1 MADDVGN
8 AKNIIEDRF
17 DEFWA
22 DTYFAN
28 GYQCDEV
35 KNEQTNI
42 YCKMVKNHRISQEKI
57 QLKQYYIQ
65 CYLENIYMPNKRK

>member
-28 GYQCDEV
+28 GY
-35 KNEQTNI
+35 
-42 YCKMVKNHRISQEKI
+42 
-57 QLKQYYIQ
+57 
-65 CYLENIYMPNKRK
+65 